1 MSNSDLST
9 EIGVAIASILSAK
22 NDASGPTDIRIADA
36 SILSAKN
43 DASGPTDIRIADA
56 SILSAKNDASGPT
69 DIRIADASGATDSR
83 SQLQNAYFARNNNT
97 ISASIKDIT
106 AINIKI
112 FDNFDEAFKD
122 ATANAKVP
130 DYYYVT
136 IINKK
141 DGTYGTTVEVPT
153 DFIGTH

>member
-22 NDASGPTDIRIADA
+22 NDASGPTD
-36 SILSAKN
+36 
-43 DASGPTDIRIADA
+43 
-56 SILSAKNDASGPT
+56 
-69 DIRIADASGATDSR
+69 SR
-83 SQLQNAYFARNNNT
+83 SKLQNAYFARNNNT
-97 ISASIKDIT
+97 ISPSIKDIT

-130 DYYYVT
+130 GYYYVT

-141 DGTYGTTVEVPT
+141 DGTYETTVEVPT